1 MEGMMKAIIKAEA
14 GEGLKLVEKP
24 IPTLGENDVLIK
36 IIAASICGTDKHIY
50 EWDAWSQNRIKP
62 PLTTG
67 HELAGEIVELGT
79 NVKTLNLGDVV
90 SVETHIVCG
99 ECEMCRTG
107 KGHICQHTEIIG
119 VDVDGAFAEYI
130 AMPATNCMVNKTDI
144 DPKYISILEPLGNAI
159 HTLTHF
165 DIVGKSV
172 AIVGCGPIGLMA
184 VNAAKALG
192 AAKVIAVEVDDYR
205 INMAKDLGADVV
217 INPIKED
224 VIERMFEE
232 TGEGIDVVAE
242 FSGNKYAIEAAFKY
256 VKLGGKMSLLG
267 IPAQNI
273 EIDLAKDVVFKGI
286 EIYGVVGRLMYD
298 TWYKVIGLIQA
309 NALDLDKIITHEFAI
324 EDFEKGF
331 ELMKEGKC
339 GKIVL
344 FPGGLNE

>member
-1 MEGMMKAIIKAEA
+1 MKDLMNVIIKETK
-14 GEGLKLVEKP
+14 GEGLTYTQKP
-24 IPTLGENDVLIK
+24 IPKVGDNEVLIK

-50 EWDAWSQNRIKP
+50 EWDEWSQNRINP
-62 PLTTG
+62 PVTVG
-67 HELAGEIVELGT
+67 HELAGEIVELGKD
-79 NVKTLNLGDVV
+79 VVTLNLGDIV

-99 ECEMCRTG
+99 QCEQCRTG
-107 KGHICQHTEIIG
+107 NGHICQNTKIIG

-130 AMPATNCMVNKTDI
+130 AMPAGNCMVNRTKI
-144 DPKYISILEPLGNAI
+144 DPKYISVLEPLGNAV

-192 AAKVIAVEVDDYR
+192 ARKIIAIEIDEYR
-205 INMAKDLGADVV
+205 IKMAKDLGAHVV
-217 INPIKED
+217 VNPLKED
-224 VIERMFEE
+224 VIKRVFEE
-232 TGEGIDVVAE
+232 TENGVDVVAE

-267 IPAQNI
+267 IPSKSI

-298 TWYKVIGLIQA
+298 TWYKVIGLLEA
-309 NALDLDKIITHEFAI
+309 GVLDLDKIITHEFAL

-331 ELMKEGKC
+331 KLMKEGKC

-344 FPGGLNE
+344 FPSGMNE